1 MTKEQAK
8 ALGLDDAAAEK
19 VAAESARELKE
30 YVKKSDYD
38 AANAAKAQ
46 LEKDVATRDTQIEQ
60 LKKSDPEK
68 LQQTIDKLQEDN
80 TNNKAAYE
88 KQLKGQ
94 KVDSAV
100 QLALAK
106 AGAINVPAVSF
117 LLKQGGL
124 DSEKAEFAEDGSLK
138 GLSDQIKK
146 LQGAEDSKM
155 LFKAADSKPVFKGFK
170 PAEGKDGLPQGSDGQ
185 PKTMAEAIEM
195 SLSAQQS
202 AEGTN

>member
-19 VAAESARELKE
+19 VAAESAQELKE

-38 AANAAKAQ
+38 TANAAKAQ
-46 LEKDVATRDTQIEQ
+46 LEKDVKTRDTQIEQ
-60 LKKSDPEK
+60 LKKADPEK
-68 LQQTIDKLQEDN
+68 LQQTITDLQTQN
-80 TNNKAAYE
+80 ATNKADYE
-88 KQLKGQ
+88 KQLKAQ

-100 QLALAK
+100 QLALASSGALNAK
-106 AGAINVPAVSF
+106 AVRA
-117 LLKQGGL
+117 LL
-124 DSEKAEFAEDGSLK
+124 DVDAEKAEFAEDGTLK

-155 LFKAADSKPVFKGFK
+155 LFKAADTKPTFKGFK
-170 PAEGKDGLPQGSDGQ
+170 PAEGRDGLPQGSDGQ

-195 SLSAQQS
+195 SLNTQQS

>member
-19 VAAESARELKE
+19 VAAESAKELKE

-38 AANAAKAQ
+38 TLTAEKTQ
-46 LEKDVATRDTQIEQ
+46 LEKDVKTRDGQIEQ
-60 LKKSDPEK
+60 LKKADPEK
-68 LQQTIDKLQEDN
+68 LQQTITDLQTQNATDKA
-80 TNNKAAYE
+80 TYE
-88 KQLKGQ
+88 KQLKEQ

-100 QLALAK
+100 QLALASSGALNAK
-106 AGAINVPAVSF
+106 AVRA
-117 LLKQGGL
+117 LL
-124 DSEKAEFAEDGSLK
+124 DVDAEKAEFAEDGSLK
-138 GLSDQIKK
+138 GLSDQIQK
-146 LQGAEDSKM
+146 LQTAEDSKM
-155 LFKAADSKPVFKGFK
+155 LFKAADTKPVFKGFK

>member
-1 MTKEQAK
+1 MTKEQLK
-8 ALGLDDAAAEK
+8 TLGLDDAAADK
-19 VAAESARELKE
+19 VAAESAKELKE

-38 AANAAKAQ
+38 TLDATKKQ

-60 LKKSDPEK
+60 LKKADPEK
-68 LQQTIDKLQEDN
+68 LQQTITDLQTQN
-80 TNNKAAYE
+80 ATNKSNYE
-88 KQLKGQ
+88 KQLKEQ

-117 LLKQGGL
+117 LLKQNGL
-124 DSEKAEFAEDGSLK
+124 DPEKAEFAEDGSLK
-138 GLSDQIKK
+138 GLSDQIQK
-146 LQGAEDSKM
+146 LQKAEDSKM
-155 LFKAADSKPVFKGFK
+155 LFKAADTKPVFKGFK
-170 PAEGKDGLPQGSDGQ
+170 PAESRDGLPQDSDEQ

>member
-88 KQLKGQ
+88 KQLKAQ

-100 QLALAK
+100 QLALASSGALNAK
-106 AGAINVPAVSF
+106 AVRA
-117 LLKQGGL
+117 LL
-124 DSEKAEFAEDGSLK
+124 DVDTEKAEFAEDGTLK

-155 LFKAADSKPVFKGFK
+155 LFKAADSKPVLKGFK
-170 PAEGKDGLPQGSDGQ
+170 PAEGSD
-185 PKTMAEAIEM
+185 KTPEAGGMNDFFGAFEKGAGIVENT
-195 SLSAQQS
+195 SGGK
-202 AEGTN
+202 E

>member
-19 VAAESARELKE
+19 VAAESAKELKE

-38 AANAAKAQ
+38 TLTAEKAQ
-46 LEKDVATRDTQIEQ
+46 LEKDVKTRDGQIEQ
-60 LKKSDPEK
+60 LKKADPEK
-68 LQQTIDKLQEDN
+68 LQQTITDLQTQN
-80 TNNKAAYE
+80 TTNKATYE
-88 KQLKGQ
+88 KQLKEQ

-100 QLALAK
+100 QLALASSGALNAK
-106 AGAINVPAVSF
+106 AVRA
-117 LLKQGGL
+117 LL
-124 DSEKAEFAEDGSLK
+124 DVDAEKAEFAEDGSLK
-138 GLSDQIKK
+138 GLSDQIQK
-146 LQGAEDSKM
+146 LQTAEDSKM
-155 LFKAADSKPVFKGFK
+155 LFKAADTKPVFKGFK

>member
-19 VAAESARELKE
+19 VAAESAKELKE

-38 AANAAKAQ
+38 TLTAEKAQ
-46 LEKDVATRDTQIEQ
+46 LEKDVKTRDGQIEQ
-60 LKKSDPEK
+60 LKKADPEK
-68 LQQTIDKLQEDN
+68 LQQTITDLQTQN
-80 TNNKAAYE
+80 TTNKADYE
-88 KQLKGQ
+88 KQLKSQ

-138 GLSDQIKK
+138 GLSEQIKK

-155 LFKAADSKPVFKGFK
+155 LFKAADAKPTFKGFK
-170 PAEGKDGLPQGSDGQ
+170 PAEGSDHTPESGGMDDFFGAFE
-185 PKTMAEAIEM
+185 KGAGIMEN
-195 SLSAQQS
+195 
-202 AEGTN
+202 TNGGKE

>member
-88 KQLKGQ
+88 KQLKAQ

-100 QLALAK
+100 QLALASSGALNAK
-106 AGAINVPAVSF
+106 AVRA
-117 LLKQGGL
+117 LL
-124 DSEKAEFAEDGSLK
+124 DVDAEKAEFAEDGTLK

-170 PAEGKDGLPQGSDGQ
+170 PAEGSD
-185 PKTMAEAIEM
+185 KTPEAGGMNDFFGAFEKGAGIVENT
-195 SLSAQQS
+195 SGGK
-202 AEGTN
+202 E